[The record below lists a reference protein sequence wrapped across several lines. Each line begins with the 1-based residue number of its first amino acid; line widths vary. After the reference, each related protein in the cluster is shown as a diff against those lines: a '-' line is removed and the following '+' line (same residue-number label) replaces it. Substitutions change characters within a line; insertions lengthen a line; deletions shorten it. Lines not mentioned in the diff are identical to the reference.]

1 MSLLHGLKIKEVLQS
16 KFTYFSQRRGGA
28 VRNLYKISRC
38 AVAPPRE
45 IKFLLIILLFM
56 QCTNVHAQEA
66 KVFSKYNY
74 YTSEKEVT
82 IIGELHSTS
91 STDYTLSVYR
101 DDKLLVTSGTLNNNL
116 ISVKIPLS
124 EFALG
129 HTTLMC
135 NLSAKN
141 KIIQKDS
148 IAIVRLQPKINEV
161 KIDLQTGGIIAD
173 GLPFFPFGFYCR
185 PVSHLPEQEVSHGF
199 TMIGPYQSN
208 LPETYEERKAYMDR
222 CAQVGMK
229 VQYSVNSLIGWG
241 HNGAKGLD
249 LPEEKKLEILRNEVI
264 AFRDHPAL
272 LSWYMNDEPDGQG
285 RPPAVLEKAYQVIH
299 ELDPYHPISVVFM
312 LPSKF
317 SLYRNCMDIAMTDPY
332 PVPGPLNMV
341 EQFVKQMNKDFRH
354 EKSIWLVPQAFGG
367 QEMWAR
373 EPTPKEIRL
382 MTYLG
387 LVNGINAVQYYTHA
401 PGNLNPQSVSAW
413 SVCSDIAVEVNQ
425 MSSFLL
431 SDETA
436 IPVTS
441 NDSMV
446 VVKSFS
452 YQGNLLVLAVN
463 RENQPQSIAIQINKA
478 GNKWEGSST
487 ASLWFENR
495 EINLQDGRIND
506 MIDALGTRVYLIKAK
521 PVEETTKIY
530 PGNLTVNPGFEK
542 IVSPGLPIGSNT
554 KRSFPDKQ
562 EVGASFFVDPRQSM
576 DGMFSLR
583 LITPVDSN
591 GDKIRLLPIVLKAK
605 NSYTISIWAKAKD
618 QERMPSFRISV
629 EGPGQE
635 KVFKLTKDWQLYSFI
650 LKSDSSF
657 SAALVCFDLLT
668 AGTAWFDLIQVT
680 PDPLISYS
688 IGKDKL
694 ATVSITTATPGA
706 EIKYWMSNG
715 MADSTPI
722 TYKQPFPVNKPGM
735 LQAGLFVNNKEIARA
750 GTLIP
755 ISKALGKPVELQSEY
770 APQYAGSGSSSL
782 TDGMMAST
790 AFKDNKWLGFLG
802 KDVTAIIDL
811 QQSETIHSVTVNFLL
826 DPNSGIYLPPKI
838 SVYVS
843 ENGKDFQLAG
853 TYTNTEAP
861 RMGEPGLRSVVINN
875 KGVKARY
882 IKVKAD
888 AFGDIP
894 EGFLFKGTKSWI
906 FVDEIMVE

>member
-1 MSLLHGLKIKEVLQS
+1 MFRLHGLKIKEVLQS
-16 KFTYFSQRRGGA
+16 KFKYFSRRRSDA
-28 VRNLYKISRC
+28 VRNLYKISSY
-38 AVAPPRE
+38 AAAPPRE
-45 IKFLLIILLFM
+45 IKFLLIIMLLM
-56 QCTNVHAQEA
+56 RGASVLSQEA
-66 KVFSKYNY
+66 KIFSKYNY
-74 YTSEKEVT
+74 YTTEKEVT
-82 IIGELHSTS
+82 VIGELHSIS
-91 STDYTLSVYR
+91 SADYVLSVYKE
-101 DDKLLVTSGTLNNNL
+101 DKLLAASGTINNNL
-116 ISVKIPLS
+116 ISIKIPLA
-124 EFALG
+124 ELALG
-129 HTTLMC
+129 RTILTS
-135 NLSAKN
+135 NLSSKN

-148 IAIVRLQPKINEV
+148 IAIVRLQPKANEV

-185 PVSHLPEQEVSHGF
+185 PVGDLPEREVSHGF

-208 LPETYEERKAYMDR
+208 LPETYAERKAYMDR
-222 CAQVGMK
+222 CAKLGMK

-249 LPEEKKLEILRNEVI
+249 LPEEKKLEILRNEVM

-285 RPPAVLEKAYQVIH
+285 RPPAVLEKAYQIIH

-341 EQFVKQMNKDFRH
+341 EQFVKQMNQDFRH

-373 EPTPKEIRL
+373 EPTPKEIRV

-387 LVNGINAVQYYTHA
+387 LVNGINAIQYYTHA
-401 PGNLNPQSVSAW
+401 AGNLNPQSVSAW

-436 IPVTS
+436 MPVTS

-446 VVKSFS
+446 LVKSFFHH
-452 YQGNLLVLAVN
+452 GDLLVMAVN
-463 RENQPQSIAIQINKA
+463 RENKPKSISIQINKQR
-478 GNKWEGSST
+478 NNSEGSTT

-495 EINLQDGRIND
+495 EINLQDGKIND
-506 MIDALGTRVYLIKAK
+506 MIDALGTRVYLIKEKVADN
-521 PVEETTKIY
+521 TTKIY
-530 PGNLTVNPGFEK
+530 PGNLTLNPGFEK

-562 EVGASFFVDPRQSM
+562 EAGASFFVDPRQSV

-583 LITPVDSN
+583 LTTPVDSS

-605 NSYTISIWAKAKD
+605 NSYTISIWAKAKE
-618 QERMPSFRISV
+618 QEIMPSLRISI
-629 EGPGQE
+629 EGPARE
-635 KVFKLTKDWQLYSFI
+635 KVFTLTKDWQLYSFI
-650 LKSDSSF
+650 VKSDSSF

-668 AGTAWFDLIQVT
+668 AGTAWVDLIQVT

-694 ATVSITTATPGA
+694 ATVSITTATPDA
-706 EIKYWMSNG
+706 EIRYWMSNAK
-715 MADSTPI
+715 ADSAKQI
-722 TYKQPFPVNKPGM
+722 YKQPFSVNKAGM
-735 LQAGLFVNNKEIARA
+735 LQAGLFINNKEIARA

-811 QQSETIHSVTVNFLL
+811 QQSETIHSVTVNLLL

-843 ENGKDFQLAG
+843 ANGKDFQLAG

-861 RMGEPGLRSVVINN
+861 HMGEPGLRTLVINN